1 MTIEELNALYEATDF
16 GNQGNYKAPTTNLV
30 NLTSPV
36 AEGINSIAPVAP
48 VIIQNESGDGNDIP
62 QDLPTDPMS
71 FGQHGI
77 LGYNQLNMAGPVK
90 NSFTDIIGNLF
101 NAYTNISPMNL
112 GIKGVKKIS
121 NFVKEKRKERE
132 IQKEIELQKEIVA
145 SNLAAAKDAERARLD
160 AAYAAQSQA
169 SIDRQRA
176 VTGGGR
182 YDGAGSSAAYDAEPT
197 AYSGSSAQGGIQG
210 YGGKSGTPV
219 SQQRRPYG
227 TGGIVSL

>member
-1 MTIEELNALYEATDF
+1 MTIDELNALYEAADF
-16 GNQGNYKAPTTNLV
+16 GNLGNYKAPTTTSNID
-30 NLTSPV
+30 LTAPV
-36 AEGINSIAPVAP
+36 VEGIPAIQPYIP
-48 VIIQNESGDGNDIP
+48 PIIQNLSDGKDP
-62 QDLPTDPMS
+62 TQDPPTDPMS
-71 FGQHGI
+71 FGQNNI
-77 LGYNQLNMAGPVK
+77 LGYNQLNIAGPVK
-90 NSFTDIIGNLF
+90 NSFTDIIGDLYS
-101 NAYTNISPMNL
+101 AYTNISPLHL
-112 GIKGVKKIS
+112 GIKGVKKIGD
-121 NFVKEKRKERE
+121 FVKEIQKNRE
-132 IQKEIELQKEIVA
+132 IKKAQEEAAVA
-145 SNLAAAKDAERARLD
+145 DAERAAMD

-227 TGGIVSL
+227 KGGIVTL